1 MDYVLGLDIGTTST
15 VGILIDPAGRRIIA
29 QDSRPVT
36 LHAPRPGW
44 AEEDPQEWWDNVCA
58 IARALAAEVPAGT
71 IRAVGVAGMVP
82 AVLLLDADGRLMRPS
97 IQQSD
102 GRCEAEVAQLT
113 RETDAAA
120 FLARTG
126 NGINQQLVI
135 AKLRWIATHEPDVF
149 ARIATVF
156 GSYDYIAWRLTG
168 ARRVERNWAL
178 EGGFLDLATGAIA
191 PDLCALAGIPPGAV
205 PPLAGSTE
213 VIGHVTAEAA
223 AATGLPAGV
232 PVTGGVADH
241 VASAYAAGVVAP
253 GHVLLK
259 FGGAGDVLA
268 ATDTARPDARLFM
281 DYHPVPGLFMPNGC
295 MASTGSMLNWA
306 ARLLAPAEDRP
317 HARLDALAEAVP
329 PGAEGLT
336 MLPYMLGEKSPIHD
350 PNARGVL
357 AGMTLGHGPGHI
369 WRAALEGTAY
379 AFRHHVEVLRE
390 LGFRPRDLLASDG
403 GSSSGVWMQIV
414 ADVHQTPVQVLSGH
428 PGSCLGAAWLAAMGV
443 ALADSHEGVNDF
455 VGLGPVYVP
464 DTRLGALHDAG
475 YARFRDLYQRLQPWF
490 PA

>member
-1 MDYVLGLDIGTTST
+1 MGYVLGLDIGTTST
-15 VGILIDPAGRRIIA
+15 IGILIEPTSRRVIA
-29 QDSRPVT
+29 QDSLPVT

-58 IARALAAEVPAGT
+58 ITRALVAEVPAGT
-71 IRAVGVAGMVP
+71 IRAVGVTGMVP
-82 AVLLLDADGRLMRPS
+82 AVLLLDADGRLLRPS

-102 GRCEAEVAQLT
+102 GRCEAEVAELR
-113 RETDAAA
+113 RETDAAS
-120 FLARTG
+120 FMARTG

-135 AKLRWIATHEPDVF
+135 AKLRWIARHEPDVF

-178 EGGFLDLATGAIA
+178 EGGFLNLATGAIA
-191 PDLCALAGIPPGAV
+191 PDLCALAGISPAV
-205 PPLAGSTE
+205 LPPLAGSTD
-213 VIGHVTAEAA
+213 VIGHVTIEAA
-223 AATGLPAGV
+223 ARTGLPAGL

-253 GHVLLK
+253 GQVLLK

-268 ATDTARPDARLFM
+268 ATETARPDARLFM
-281 DYHPVPGLFMPNGC
+281 DYHPVPGLYMPNGC
-295 MASTGSMLNWA
+295 MAATGSMLNWA
-306 ARLLAPAEDRP
+306 ARLLAPAEERP

-329 PGAEGLT
+329 AGAEGMT

-357 AGMTLGHGPGHI
+357 AGMTLGLGPGHI

-390 LGFRPRDLLASDG
+390 LGFRPRQLLASDG
-403 GSSSGVWMQIV
+403 GSASRVWMQIV
-414 ADVHQTPVQVLSGH
+414 ADSHQAPVQVLSGH

-443 ALADSHEGVNDF
+443 GLADSHEGVSDF
-455 VGLGPVYVP
+455 VGLGPIYVP
-464 DTRLGALHDAG
+464 DPGLAALHDTG
-475 YARFRDLYQRLQPWF
+475 YARFRDLYQRLQAWF
-490 PA
+490 PT